1 MRDDLFHPWLTNL
14 RSFRRSS
21 DVFLSSSGAGGVTI
35 KVDRQLFSARIG
47 SCLMKPL
54 FLFLG
59 GALRRF
65 AGLGPAGLLA
75 LFWLSA
81 PAIAGLYLLYELG
94 AVSDWLRA
102 RGDVG
107 LLVYAAVFMVTSGIG
122 LLPTTAQAVLGGWV
136 FGPAK
141 GLLAAAAAFG
151 GAALIGLLITRA
163 VAGKRLERFLD
174 TKREA
179 RAIRDALI
187 GRGFLKTTLM
197 IALFRLPPQSPFAFT
212 NLVMVSCGVAAAPFV
227 LGTILGMIPRTFLVM
242 LFASAAA
249 QTGAQDIQ
257 AFVKE
262 GPGWPVAAFGLVLMV
277 MVMTVIGTI
286 ARRTL
291 IRLHVDPAAFR

>member
-1 MRDDLFHPWLTNL
+1 
-14 RSFRRSS
+14 
-21 DVFLSSSGAGGVTI
+21 
-35 KVDRQLFSARIG
+35 
-47 SCLMKPL
+47 MKPL

-81 PAIAGLYLLYELG
+81 PAIAGLYLIYELG

-249 QTGAQDIQ
+249 QTGAEDIQ

-262 GPGWPVAAFGLVLMV
+262 GPGWPMAAFGLVLMV
-277 MVMTVIGTI
+277 IVMTVIGTI